1 MSASSPSPSSAAAA
15 TAAPMSLK
23 QRIHN
28 FKIPLSPRGLRIAR
42 IVYFTAPLVI
52 GVIVMQA
59 AMGYEEHHRVRTAQ
73 LEQLHSNRGTVAH
86 LLCACVTL

>member
-1 MSASSPSPSSAAAA
+1 MPATSSSPSATATAA
-15 TAAPMSLK
+15 AAPMSLK

-42 IVYFTAPLVI
+42 IVYFTAPIVV

-59 AMGYEEHHRVRTAQ
+59 VVGYEEKHRVTTPRTNDA
-73 LEQLHSNRGTVAH
+73 
-86 LLCACVTL
+86 TLR